1 MKLLESTK
9 NKITKDESDENEP
22 YLEITPDNF
31 RKYSI
36 KQTTN
41 MSIFQC

>member
-22 YLEITPDNF
+22 
-31 RKYSI
+31 
-36 KQTTN
+36 QTN
-41 MSIFQC
+41 YEYEHLSVLK

>member
-22 YLEITPDNF
+22 HLADNF

-36 KQTTN
+36 K
-41 MSIFQC
+41 